1 MDEVEFTIESLSIKI
16 YTNIPDKQNQ
26 IVNFTRNMLYIPKP
40 TNNDDVVETESVALE
55 ELPFFTT
62 DVEYPVDLLNR
73 LDYQS
78 RVNFFFNSGKFV
90 DILRPYYVKED
101 NGTVQPVKTDEGA
114 DDSYYEKRE
123 RRTREN
129 IMTMLEILFPTKFP
143 VINDI
148 QTSYDF
154 IKDKQST
161 RAFWFNPFQR
171 HYFSYLKIGG
181 STYTIKKTVWLNDML
196 NHPVYRKMIVEY
208 RKVRKW
214 ADEQLYSKDSPFGN
228 PAEQIKDIK
237 TKIKEELSKMND
249 IMTELNSI
257 ADKYINPPTKS
268 AGGAT
273 KVKTAGFK
281 NVTAAVNNAND
292 QYKVIDNIDDDDDDD
307 ANKPTDNKSAK
318 DTIALSDTDIKWI
331 ETDTTQIVTSQS
343 SDITAISN
351 PLKKQLR
358 EAYKAL
364 KGYEASINR
373 LKKNIESVKSY
384 FKTTISRTI
393 GNAPTSTILRKF
405 QAIMNEYKDPFRKS
419 SNIYLQHLID
429 GLFTDDAV
437 AEEYYKL
444 LAAIYKKYI
453 RGEALDEEHEELLTG
468 GTNEPKLVNVGI
480 SYINIG
486 ESNKPT
492 REVYFMIDLV
502 DGEIN
507 NENVSSIY
515 CPFIGDYLGN
525 QLEYLIT
532 ESRNRVENKW
542 AVDKNRQM
550 FSLKKIE
557 ASIANNFSSNEL
569 SASESVPSRKIGPG
583 QLIENRQQPTR
594 PIMSPVQNF
603 MAYIMK
609 DPTDLQKQ
617 LDELK
622 RKYLDNDITS
632 LDAVR
637 ILDQIKEMKQSPFAK
652 QLYEA
657 IEGWNEN
664 MEIKNNKVINS
675 LIAVINNIKAKK
687 EIIANEKESYATK
700 NDPSRQRL
708 LILSKEEDVNNI
720 LASIAEKVLAHEKT
734 KRERIIGGSTRKH
747 VNRDRH
753 EHKKKTKKHR

>member
-1 MDEVEFTIESLSIKI
+1 
-16 YTNIPDKQNQ
+16 
-26 IVNFTRNMLYIPKP
+26 
-40 TNNDDVVETESVALE
+40 
-55 ELPFFTT
+55 
-62 DVEYPVDLLNR
+62 
-73 LDYQS
+73 
-78 RVNFFFNSGKFV
+78 
-90 DILRPYYVKED
+90 
-101 NGTVQPVKTDEGA
+101 
-114 DDSYYEKRE
+114 
-123 RRTREN
+123 
-129 IMTMLEILFPTKFP
+129 
-143 VINDI
+143 
-148 QTSYDF
+148 
-154 IKDKQST
+154 
-161 RAFWFNPFQR
+161 
-171 HYFSYLKIGG
+171 
-181 STYTIKKTVWLNDML
+181 ML
-196 NHPVYRKMIVEY
+196 NHPLYRKMIVEY

-228 PAEQIKDIK
+228 PTEQIKDIK
-237 TKIKEELSKMND
+237 TKIKEELNKMSE
-249 IMTELNSI
+249 TVKELNAI
-257 ADKYINPPTKS
+257 ADGYINPPNKS

-273 KVKTAGFK
+273 KVKTAGLK
-281 NVTAAVNNAND
+281 TVTTAVNNANE
-292 QYKVIDNIDDDDDDD
+292 QYTDIERVDDEDNEPAIIEP
-307 ANKPTDNKSAK
+307 A
-318 DTIALSDTDIKWI
+318 IALSDTDIKWI
-331 ETDTTQIVTSQS
+331 EKDTSQIVTSQS
-343 SDITAISN
+343 SDITVKSS
-351 PLKKQLR
+351 PLKKQLF
-358 EAYKAL
+358 EAYKAI

-373 LKKNIESVKSY
+373 LKTNIESVKSY
-384 FKTTISRTI
+384 FTTTIAKAISKT
-393 GNAPTSTILRKF
+393 PSTTILRKF

-429 GLFTDDAV
+429 GLFTDDTA

-453 RGEALDEEHEELLTG
+453 RGEGLDAEDEELLTG

-569 SASESVPSRKIGPG
+569 SARESVPGRKIGPG

-675 LIAVINNIKAKK
+675 LIAVINSIKAKK
-687 EIIANEKESYATK
+687 EMITNEKESYATK
-700 NDPSRQRL
+700 NDPSKQRL
-708 LILSKEEDVNNI
+708 LLLSKEEDVNNI
-720 LASIAEKVLAHEKT
+720 LAGIAEKVLAHEKT
-734 KRERIIGGSTRKH
+734 KRERITGGTKKHTTRAH
-747 VNRDRH
+747 N
-753 EHKKKTKKHR
+753 HKKNTKKHR

>member
-26 IVNFTRNMLYIPKP
+26 IVNFTRSMLYIPKP
-40 TNNDDVVETESVALE
+40 TNKDDAVEFESVALE

-101 NGTVQPVKTDEGA
+101 NVAGETFKST

-123 RRTREN
+123 RRTRGN

-154 IKDKQST
+154 LKDKQST
-161 RAFWFNPFQR
+161 RPFWFNPFQT

-181 STYTIKKTVWLNDML
+181 GTYTIKKTVWLNDML
-196 NHPVYRKMIVEY
+196 NHPLYRKMIVEY

-237 TKIKEELSKMND
+237 TKIKEELTKMNEIVED
-249 IMTELNSI
+249 LNAI
-257 ADKYINPPTKS
+257 ADGYINPPNKS

-273 KVKTAGFK
+273 KAKTAGLK
-281 NVTAAVNNAND
+281 TVTTAVNNANE
-292 QYKVIDNIDDDDDDD
+292 QYEVIDNVDTE
-307 ANKPTDNKSAK
+307 ANEPAIIEPA
-318 DTIALSDTDIKWI
+318 IALSDTDIKWI
-331 ETDTTQIVTSQS
+331 EKDTSQIVTSQS
-343 SDITAISN
+343 SDITVKSS
-351 PLKKQLR
+351 PLKKQLF
-358 EAYKAL
+358 EAYKAI

-373 LKKNIESVKSY
+373 LKINIESVKSY
-384 FKTTISRTI
+384 FTTTIAKAISKT
-393 GNAPTSTILRKF
+393 PSTTILRKF

-429 GLFTDDAV
+429 GLFTDDTA

-453 RGEALDEEHEELLTG
+453 RGEGLDAEDEELLTG
-468 GTNEPKLVNVGI
+468 GTNEPKLINVGI

-569 SASESVPSRKIGPG
+569 SASESVPGRKIGPG

-675 LIAVINNIKAKK
+675 LIAVINSIKAKK
-687 EIIANEKESYATK
+687 EMITNEKESYATK
-700 NDPSRQRL
+700 NDPSKQRL

-720 LASIAEKVLAHEKT
+720 LANIAEKVLAHEKT
-734 KRERIIGGSTRKH
+734 KRERITGGSTRKH
-747 VNRDRH
+747 VNRHRN
-753 EHKKKTKKHR
+753 EHKKNTKKHR

>member
-1 MDEVEFTIESLSIKI
+1 
-16 YTNIPDKQNQ
+16 
-26 IVNFTRNMLYIPKP
+26 
-40 TNNDDVVETESVALE
+40 
-55 ELPFFTT
+55 
-62 DVEYPVDLLNR
+62 
-73 LDYQS
+73 
-78 RVNFFFNSGKFV
+78 
-90 DILRPYYVKED
+90 
-101 NGTVQPVKTDEGA
+101 
-114 DDSYYEKRE
+114 
-123 RRTREN
+123 
-129 IMTMLEILFPTKFP
+129 
-143 VINDI
+143 
-148 QTSYDF
+148 
-154 IKDKQST
+154 
-161 RAFWFNPFQR
+161 
-171 HYFSYLKIGG
+171 
-181 STYTIKKTVWLNDML
+181 
-196 NHPVYRKMIVEY
+196 MIVEY

-214 ADEQLYSKDSPFGN
+214 ADEQLYSKDSRFGN

-237 TKIKEELSKMND
+237 TKIREELTKMND
-249 IMTELNSI
+249 IVTELNKI
-257 ADKYINPPTKS
+257 AENYINPLNKS
-268 AGGAT
+268 AGGAA
-273 KVKTAGFK
+273 KAKTAGFK
-281 NVTAAVNNAND
+281 NVTTAVNNANE
-292 QYKVIDNIDDDDDDD
+292 QYMVIDNVDNIDDEP
-307 ANKPTDNKSAK
+307 NESAIIEPV
-318 DTIALSDTDIKWI
+318 IALGDTDIKWI
-331 ETDTTQIVTSQS
+331 ESDTTQIVTSPS
-343 SDITAISN
+343 GEITATSS

-358 EAYKAL
+358 EAYKAI

-373 LKKNIESVKSY
+373 LKTNIESVKSY
-384 FKTTISRTI
+384 FKTTIAKAI
-393 GNAPTSTILRKF
+393 GKTPSTTILRKF

-429 GLFTDDAV
+429 GLFTDDAA

-453 RGEALDEEHEELLTG
+453 RGEGLDEEDEELLTG

-492 REVYFMIDLV
+492 REVYFMVDLV

-507 NENVSSIY
+507 SENVSSIY
-515 CPFIGDYLGN
+515 CPYIGDYLGN

-532 ESRNRVENKW
+532 ESRNPLENKW

-569 SASESVPSRKIGPG
+569 AARESVPGRKIGPG

-594 PIMSPVQNF
+594 PIVSPVQNF

-609 DPTDLQKQ
+609 DPIDLQKQ

-632 LDAVR
+632 LDALR

-675 LIAVINNIKAKK
+675 LIAVINSIKAKK
-687 EIIANEKESYATK
+687 EMITNEKESYATK
-700 NDPSRQRL
+700 NDPSKQRL
-708 LILSKEEDVNNI
+708 LILSKEEDINNI

-734 KRERIIGGSTRKH
+734 KRERITGGSTRKH
-747 VNRDRH
+747 VNRHRH
-753 EHKKKTKKHR
+753 EHKKNTKKHR

>member
-1 MDEVEFTIESLSIKI
+1 MDEVEFTIESLAIKI

-26 IVNFTRNMLYIPKP
+26 IVNFGRSMLYIPKP
-40 TNNDDVVETESVALE
+40 TNNDEVVEVESVALE

-62 DVEYPVDLLNR
+62 DVEYPVDQLNR

-78 RVNFFFNSGKFV
+78 RVNFFFNSSKFV

-101 NGTVQPVKTDEGA
+101 NTALKLDKST

-123 RRTREN
+123 RRTRGN

-154 IKDKQST
+154 LKDKQST
-161 RAFWFNPFQR
+161 RPFWFNPFQT

-214 ADEQLYSKDSPFGN
+214 ADEQLYSKDSRFGN

-237 TKIKEELSKMND
+237 TKIREELNKMSD
-249 IMTELNSI
+249 IIAKLNVI
-257 ADKYINPPTKS
+257 ADDYIKSLSKS
-268 AGGAT
+268 AGGAP
-273 KVKTAGFK
+273 KAKTSGFK
-281 NVTAAVNNAND
+281 NITTAVNDANE
-292 QYKVIDNIDDDDDDD
+292 QYTDIERVDDDEE
-307 ANKPTDNKSAK
+307 NESAIVAPA
-318 DTIALSDTDIKWI
+318 IALSDPDIKWI
-331 ETDTTQIVTSQS
+331 ESDTTQIVTSPS
-343 SDITAISN
+343 SEITATSS

-358 EAYKAL
+358 EAFKAI

-373 LKKNIESVKSY
+373 LKTSIENVKSY
-384 FKTTISRTI
+384 FKTTIAKSI
-393 GNAPTSTILRKF
+393 GKTPSTTILRKF

-419 SNIYLQHLID
+419 SNIYLQYLID
-429 GLFTDDAV
+429 GLFTDDTA

-453 RGEALDEEHEELLTG
+453 RGEGLDAEDEELLTG

-532 ESRNRVENKW
+532 ESRNPLENKW

-569 SASESVPSRKIGPG
+569 SASESVPGRKIGPG
-583 QLIENRQQPTR
+583 QLIDNRQQPTR

-617 LDELK
+617 LNELK
-622 RKYLDNDITS
+622 SKYLDNDITS
-632 LDAVR
+632 LDALR

-675 LIAVINNIKAKK
+675 LIAVINSIKSKK
-687 EIIANEKESYATK
+687 EMIANEKDSYATK
-700 NDPSRQRL
+700 NDPSKQRL
-708 LILSKEEDVNNI
+708 LILTKEEDINNI
-720 LASIAEKVLAHEKT
+720 LAGIAEKVLAHEKT
-734 KRERIIGGSTRKH
+734 KRERITGGSTRKH
-747 VNRDRH
+747 VNRHRH
-753 EHKKKTKKHR
+753 EHKKNTKKHR

>member
-1 MDEVEFTIESLSIKI
+1 MDEVEFTIESLAIKI

-40 TNNDDVVETESVALE
+40 TNNDEAVEVESVALE

-62 DVEYPVDLLNR
+62 DVEYPVDQLNR

-101 NGTVQPVKTDEGA
+101 NSASETLKST

-123 RRTREN
+123 RRTRGN

-154 IKDKQST
+154 LKDKQST
-161 RAFWFNPFQR
+161 RPFWFNPFQT

-181 STYTIKKTVWLNDML
+181 GTYTIKKTVWLNDML
-196 NHPVYRKMIVEY
+196 NHPLYRKMIVEY

-214 ADEQLYSKDSPFGN
+214 ADEQLYSKDSKFGN

-237 TKIKEELSKMND
+237 TKIREELNKMSD
-249 IMTELNSI
+249 IVAKLNAI
-257 ADKYINPPTKS
+257 ADGYTKS
-268 AGGAT
+268 AGGAA
-273 KVKTAGFK
+273 KVITSGFK
-281 NVTAAVNNAND
+281 NVTSAVNNANE
-292 QYKVIDNIDDDDDDD
+292 QYTVIDNVDNIDDE
-307 ANKPTDNKSAK
+307 TTESAIIEPA
-318 DTIALSDTDIKWI
+318 IALSDPDIKWI
-331 ETDTTQIVTSQS
+331 ESDTTQIVTSPSGEISAAS
-343 SDITAISN
+343 S

-358 EAYKAL
+358 EAYKAI

-373 LKKNIESVKSY
+373 LKTNIESVKSY
-384 FKTTISRTI
+384 FKTTIAKAI
-393 GNAPTSTILRKF
+393 GKTPSTTILRKF

-429 GLFTDDAV
+429 GLFTDDAA

-453 RGEALDEEHEELLTG
+453 RGEGLDEEDEELLTG

-492 REVYFMIDLV
+492 REVYFMVDLV

-507 NENVSSIY
+507 SENVSSIY

-532 ESRNRVENKW
+532 ESRNPLENKW

-550 FSLKKIE
+550 FSLKK
-557 ASIANNFSSNEL
+557 NR
-569 SASESVPSRKIGPG
+569 SVDC
-583 QLIENRQQPTR
+583 E
-594 PIMSPVQNF
+594 
-603 MAYIMK
+603 
-609 DPTDLQKQ
+609 
-617 LDELK
+617 
-622 RKYLDNDITS
+622 
-632 LDAVR
+632 
-637 ILDQIKEMKQSPFAK
+637 
-652 QLYEA
+652 
-657 IEGWNEN
+657 
-664 MEIKNNKVINS
+664 
-675 LIAVINNIKAKK
+675 
-687 EIIANEKESYATK
+687 
-700 NDPSRQRL
+700 
-708 LILSKEEDVNNI
+708 
-720 LASIAEKVLAHEKT
+720 
-734 KRERIIGGSTRKH
+734 
-747 VNRDRH
+747 
-753 EHKKKTKKHR
+753 

>member
-1 MDEVEFTIESLSIKI
+1 MDEVEFTIESLAIKI

-26 IVNFTRNMLYIPKP
+26 IVNFTRSMLYIPKP
-40 TNNDDVVETESVALE
+40 TNNDEVVEVESVALE
-55 ELPFFTT
+55 ELPFFTV
-62 DVEYPVDLLNR
+62 DVEYPVDQLNR

-101 NGTVQPVKTDEGA
+101 NGASETLKST

-123 RRTREN
+123 RRTRGN

-154 IKDKQST
+154 LKDKQST
-161 RAFWFNPFQR
+161 RPFWFNPFQT

-196 NHPVYRKMIVEY
+196 NHPLYRKMIVEY
-208 RKVRKW
+208 RKVQKW
-214 ADEQLYSKDSPFGN
+214 ADEQIYSKDSPFGK
-228 PAEQIKDIK
+228 PAEQINDIK
-237 TKIKEELSKMND
+237 TKIKEELNKMND
-249 IMTELNSI
+249 IVTELNKI
-257 ADKYINPPTKS
+257 AEKYITTPTKS
-268 AGGAT
+268 AGWAP
-273 KVKTAGFK
+273 KAKTAGFTS
-281 NVTAAVNNAND
+281 VIAAVDKANTK
-292 QYKVIDNIDDDDDDD
+292 YTVIDNVDDE
-307 ANKPTDNKSAK
+307 ANEPAIIKPA
-318 DTIALSDTDIKWI
+318 IALSDPDIKWI
-331 ETDTTQIVTSQS
+331 ESDTTQIVTSPS
-343 SDITAISN
+343 SEITADSI
-351 PLKKQLR
+351 PRKQQLR
-358 EAYKAL
+358 EAYKAI

-373 LKKNIESVKSY
+373 LKTNIESVKSY
-384 FKTTISRTI
+384 FKTTIAKAI
-393 GNAPTSTILRKF
+393 GKTPSTTILRKF
-405 QAIMNEYKDPFRKS
+405 QATMNEYKEPFRKS
-419 SNIYLQHLID
+419 SNIYLQYLID
-429 GLFTDDAV
+429 GLFTDDAA

-453 RGEALDEEHEELLTG
+453 RGEVLDAEDEELLTG

-480 SYINIG
+480 SYINVG

-515 CPFIGDYLGN
+515 CPYIGDYLGN

-532 ESRNRVENKW
+532 ESRNPLENKW

-569 SASESVPSRKIGPG
+569 AARESVPGRKLGPG
-583 QLIENRQQPTR
+583 QLSDNRQQPTR
-594 PIMSPVQNF
+594 PIVSPVQNF

-609 DPTDLQKQ
+609 DPTELQTQ
-617 LDELK
+617 LNGLK
-622 RKYLDNDITS
+622 SKYLDNDINS
-632 LDAVR
+632 LDALR

-664 MEIKNNKVINS
+664 IEIKNNKVINM
-675 LIAVINNIKAKK
+675 LITVINNIKAKK
-687 EIIANEKESYATK
+687 EMITNEKESYETK
-700 NDPSRQRL
+700 KDPSKQRL
-708 LILSKEEDVNNI
+708 LILSKEEDVNDI
-720 LASIAEKVLAHEKT
+720 LAGIAVKVLAHENT
-734 KRERIIGGSTRKH
+734 KRERITGGSTRKH
-747 VNRDRH
+747 VNRHRH
-753 EHKKKTKKHR
+753 EHKKNTKKHR

>member
-1 MDEVEFTIESLSIKI
+1 MDEVEFTIESLAIKI

-26 IVNFTRNMLYIPKP
+26 IVNFTRSMLYIPKP
-40 TNNDDVVETESVALE
+40 TNNDELIEVESVALE
-55 ELPFFTT
+55 DLPFFTT
-62 DVEYPVDLLNR
+62 DVEYPVNQLNL

-101 NGTVQPVKTDEGA
+101 NVAGETFKST

-154 IKDKQST
+154 LKDKQST
-161 RAFWFNPFQR
+161 RPFWFNPFQT

-181 STYTIKKTVWLNDML
+181 GTYTIKKTVWLNDML

-214 ADEQLYSKDSPFGN
+214 ADEQLYSKDSRFGN

-237 TKIKEELSKMND
+237 TKIKA
-249 IMTELNSI
+249 ELNKMSETVTKLNVI
-257 ADKYINPPTKS
+257 ADDYIKGAKKS
-268 AGGAT
+268 AGGAE
-273 KVKTAGFK
+273 KEKTNSFK
-281 NVTAAVNNAND
+281 TVTTAVNNAND
-292 QYKVIDNIDDDDDDD
+292 QYMVIDNVDNTDDE
-307 ANKPTDNKSAK
+307 ANESAIIEPA
-318 DTIALSDTDIKWI
+318 IALGDPDIKWI
-331 ETDTTQIVTSQS
+331 ESDTTQIVPSQPA
-343 SDITAISN
+343 DITAKSS

-358 EAYKAL
+358 EAFKAI

-373 LKKNIESVKSY
+373 LKTSIENVKSY
-384 FKTTISRTI
+384 FKTTIAKAI
-393 GNAPTSTILRKF
+393 GKTPSTTILRKF
-405 QAIMNEYKDPFRKS
+405 QSIMNEYKDPFRKS

-429 GLFTDDAV
+429 GLFTDDAA

-453 RGEALDEEHEELLTG
+453 RGEGLDAEDEELLTG

-492 REVYFMIDLV
+492 REVYFMVDLV

-532 ESRNRVENKW
+532 ESRNPLENKW

-569 SASESVPSRKIGPG
+569 SASESVPGRKIGPG

-632 LDAVR
+632 LDSVR

-664 MEIKNNKVINS
+664 LEIKNNKVINS
-675 LIAVINNIKAKK
+675 LIAVINSIKAKK
-687 EIIANEKESYATK
+687 EMITNEKESYATK
-700 NDPSRQRL
+700 NDPSKQRL

-734 KRERIIGGSTRKH
+734 KRERITGGSTRKH
-747 VNRDRH
+747 VNRHHHD
-753 EHKKKTKKHR
+753 HKKNTKKQR

>member
-1 MDEVEFTIESLSIKI
+1 MEEVEFTIESLAIKI

-26 IVNFTRNMLYIPKP
+26 IVNFTRSMLYIPKS
-40 TNNDDVVETESVALE
+40 TNNDEVVEVESVALE
-55 ELPFFTT
+55 EMPFFTI
-62 DVEYPVDLLNR
+62 DVEYPVDQLNR

-101 NGTVQPVKTDEGA
+101 NTAVETVETS

-123 RRTREN
+123 RRTRRN

-161 RAFWFNPFQR
+161 RPFWFNPFQT

-214 ADEQLYSKDSPFGN
+214 ADEQLYSKDSKFGN

-237 TKIKEELSKMND
+237 TKIKEEFNKMNE
-249 IMTELNSI
+249 IVTELNVI
-257 ADKYINPPTKS
+257 ADGTNKS
-268 AGGAT
+268 AGGAA
-273 KVKTAGFK
+273 KEKTNSFK
-281 NVTAAVNNAND
+281 SVTEAINKANK
-292 QYKVIDNIDDDDDDD
+292 QYIDIERVDDDEANEPAVIDLPLDKVFTEDDV
-307 ANKPTDNKSAK
+307 N
-318 DTIALSDTDIKWI
+318 WI
-331 ETDTTQIVTSQS
+331 ETESTKLVRTQSGE
-343 SDITAISN
+343 ITATSS

-358 EAYKAL
+358 EAYKAI

-373 LKKNIESVKSY
+373 LKTNIENVKSY
-384 FKTTISRTI
+384 FKTTIAKSITK
-393 GNAPTSTILRKF
+393 APSSTILRKF

-429 GLFTDDAV
+429 GLFTDDAT

-444 LAAIYKKYI
+444 LDAIYKKYI
-453 RGEALDEEHEELLTG
+453 RGEVIDADDEELLTG
-468 GTNEPKLVNVGI
+468 GTSEPKLVNVGI
-480 SYINIG
+480 SYINVG

-492 REVYFMIDLV
+492 REVYYMIDLV

-532 ESRNRVENKW
+532 ESRNPLENKW

-569 SASESVPSRKIGPG
+569 SATESIPNRKIGPS
-583 QLIENRQQPTR
+583 QLTDIRQQPTR
-594 PIMSPVQNF
+594 PVVSPVQNF

-617 LDELK
+617 LNELK
-622 RKYLDNDITS
+622 AKYLDNDITS
-632 LDAVR
+632 LDALR

-675 LIAVINNIKAKK
+675 LIAVINSIKAKK
-687 EIIANEKESYATK
+687 EMIINEKDSYATK
-700 NDPSRQRL
+700 NDPSKQRL
-708 LILSKEEDVNNI
+708 LILSKEEDINNI
-720 LASIAEKVLAHEKT
+720 LAGIAEKVLSHEKT
-734 KRERIIGGSTRKH
+734 KRERITGGSTRKH

-753 EHKKKTKKHR
+753 EHKKNTKKHR

>member
-1 MDEVEFTIESLSIKI
+1 MDEVEFTIESLAIKI

-40 TNNDDVVETESVALE
+40 TNNDEAVEVESVALE

-62 DVEYPVDLLNR
+62 DVEYPVDQLNR

-101 NGTVQPVKTDEGA
+101 NSASETLKST

-123 RRTREN
+123 RRTRGN

-154 IKDKQST
+154 LKDKQST
-161 RAFWFNPFQR
+161 RPFWFNPFQT

-181 STYTIKKTVWLNDML
+181 GTYTIKKTVWLNDML
-196 NHPVYRKMIVEY
+196 NHPLYRKMIVEY

-214 ADEQLYSKDSPFGN
+214 ADEQLYSKDSKFGN

-237 TKIKEELSKMND
+237 TKIREELNKMSD
-249 IMTELNSI
+249 IVAKLNAI
-257 ADKYINPPTKS
+257 ADGYTKS
-268 AGGAT
+268 AGGAA
-273 KVKTAGFK
+273 KVITSGFK
-281 NVTAAVNNAND
+281 NVTSAVNNANE
-292 QYKVIDNIDDDDDDD
+292 QYTVIDNVDNIDDE
-307 ANKPTDNKSAK
+307 TTESAIIEPA
-318 DTIALSDTDIKWI
+318 IALSDPDIKWI
-331 ETDTTQIVTSQS
+331 ESDTTQIVTSPSGEISAAS
-343 SDITAISN
+343 S

-358 EAYKAL
+358 EAYKAI

-373 LKKNIESVKSY
+373 LKTNIESVKSY
-384 FKTTISRTI
+384 FKTTIAKAI
-393 GNAPTSTILRKF
+393 GKTPSTTILRKL
-405 QAIMNEYKDPFRKS
+405 QSIMNEYKDPFRKS

-429 GLFTDDAV
+429 GLFTDDAA

-453 RGEALDEEHEELLTG
+453 RGEGLDEEDEELLTG

-492 REVYFMIDLV
+492 REVYFMVDLV

-507 NENVSSIY
+507 SENVSSIY

-532 ESRNRVENKW
+532 ESRNPLENKW

-569 SASESVPSRKIGPG
+569 AARESVPGRKIGPS

-594 PIMSPVQNF
+594 PIVSPVQNF

-609 DPTDLQKQ
+609 DPTDLQRQ
-617 LDELK
+617 LDGLK
-622 RKYLDNDITS
+622 SKYLDNDITS

-675 LIAVINNIKAKK
+675 LIAVINSIKAKK
-687 EIIANEKESYATK
+687 EMITNEKDSYATK
-700 NDPSRQRL
+700 NDPSKQRL
-708 LILSKEEDVNNI
+708 LILSKEEDINNI
-720 LASIAEKVLAHEKT
+720 LASIAEKVLSHEKT
-734 KRERIIGGSTRKH
+734 KRERITGGSTRKH
-747 VNRDRH
+747 VNRHRH
-753 EHKKKTKKHR
+753 EHKKNTKKHR